1 MQASISLVLVAVIEL
16 GELAD
21 LELVFVGLQ
30 VILVFLLALLV
41 FSPQGLQ
48 RCLECLKL
56 DGTIFDS
63 SDLGLH

>member
-1 MQASISLVLVAVIEL
+1 MEASTSLVLVAVIEL

-41 FSPQGLQ
+41 FFPQGLQ
-48 RCLECLKL
+48 CCFECLKL
-56 DGTIFDS
+56 DGTVFNS
-63 SDLGLH
+63 GDL